1 MNKTG
6 PKRFVL
12 ISAAV
17 IFSMIISVN
26 TASPSSSRDAD
37 LYVYPK
43 LAADGISSDDVA
55 LAAAAAACGAAGT
68 KLILPAGQIL
78 LTGAATVTLDHCAM
92 VGVGAPAGDNS
103 GNYGTTIL
111 LTSEAVPPFILE
123 TGWQVSGINFYWP
136 NQTTGKTPYPPL
148 FSDGGKGKGFNHGVI
163 SNIVIVN
170 AYDGMTTTPAGGSGD
185 VKISNSDLKS
195 CV

>member
-37 LYVYPK
+37 KYVYPK

-55 LAAAAAACGAAGT
+55 LAAAAAACNAAGT

-78 LTGAATVTLDHCAM
+78 LTGAATVTLDNCAM

-111 LTSEAVPPFILE
+111 LTSEDAPPFRLE
-123 TGWQVSGINFYWP
+123 TGWQISGINFYWP
-136 NQTTGKTPYPPL
+136 NQTSGATRYPPL
-148 FSDGGKGKGFNHGVI
+148 FSDGGKNKGFNHGVI
-163 SNIVIVN
+163 NNIVIISS
-170 AYDGMTTTPAGGSGD
+170 TPTM
-185 VKISNSDLKS
+185 V
-195 CV
+195 